1 MKALF
6 AIALLLGIGAA
17 PPAFAHAFLKHA
29 DPGAGAH
36 LAKAPAAVTLDFSE
50 ALEPAFSG
58 AQVSDAAGHEVSS
71 AAKVSGSTITVTLGP
86 LKPGTYKVRW
96 HAVSVDTHRTQ
107 GAYSFTVGP

>member
-29 DPGAGAH
+29 EPGAGAH

-50 ALEPAFSG
+50 ALEPTFSG
-58 AQVSDAAGHEVSS
+58 ASVSDAGGHDFV
-71 AAKVSGSTITVTLGP
+71 AATNVSGSTITVTLGP